1 MDTNLHL
8 VFPGTCRE
16 AFAFYEK
23 TFNSKISMTMT
34 FGDAPAGSPVPPDS
48 KDLVMHTS
56 MPLGSMLLMGC
67 DAPPGREQTLG
78 GFQVSVSM
86 PDEAEVKRIYAA
98 LSEGGSIQMPLS
110 PTFWSPLFGM
120 CTDKFGVGW
129 MVSIPGPQP
138 PQS

>member
-8 VFPGTCRE
+8 VFPGTCRD

-23 TFNSKISMTMT
+23 TFNSKIQMTMT

-67 DAPPGREQTLG
+67 DAPPGRAQALG
-78 GFQVSVSM
+78 GFQISVSM

-98 LSEGGSIQMPLS
+98 LSEGGSVQMPLA

-129 MVSIPGPQP
+129 MVSIPGPQM
-138 PQS
+138 